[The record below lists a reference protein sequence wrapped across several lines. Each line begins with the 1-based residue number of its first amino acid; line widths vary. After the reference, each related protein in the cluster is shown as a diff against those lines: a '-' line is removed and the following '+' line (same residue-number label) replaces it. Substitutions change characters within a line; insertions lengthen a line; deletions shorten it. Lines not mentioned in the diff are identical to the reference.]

1 MDYQNLCKLYTLK
14 NIDMGLYTELNQKK
28 LVQIKNHPSLPLKLL
43 NYTPI
48 TQMKKK
54 WNTNLLYARG
64 LVVNDE
70 WKVIARPLPKF
81 FNDYEVKGSL
91 PSKPF
96 EVYEKLDGSL
106 IIMFFYEGKPIFCTR
121 GSFTSEQAIKA
132 QEVFT
137 RKYQHVN
144 VDQDFTYC
152 FEIIYP
158 HNKIIVDYKEEEDI
172 FLLAKIHTATGLEE
186 SIKDTGFRCVSMYN
200 PNKSLNEL
208 KQLDVENKEGF
219 VILFPHNNFRV
230 KLKFKTYINL
240 HKIGKYSKKDVVKK
254 MVKGE
259 EMALE
264 QIPDECYPD
273 FQNMMID
280 INKQFTAIKHDMLKE
295 YTNIMHKY
303 KEEKEIIEKIK
314 QSPHRNIMFCLH
326 RDKNCD
332 KLIWRKLQELIYR
345 RGFENNVSQPAP
357 IKQARCN

>member
-1 MDYQNLCKLYTLK
+1 MDYQNLCELYTLK
-14 NIDMGLYTELNQKK
+14 NIDMGLYNELKQMK
-28 LVQIKNHPSLPLKLL
+28 LVQIKNHPNLPLKIL

-64 LVVNDE
+64 LVVNDD
-70 WKVIARPLPKF
+70 WKIIARPLPKF
-81 FNDYEVKGSL
+81 FNDYEVRGGL

-106 IIMFFYEGKPIFCTR
+106 IIMSFYEGKPIFCTR

-132 QEVFT
+132 QELFT
-137 RKYQHVN
+137 EKYQNVN

-172 FLLAKIHTATGLEE
+172 FLLAKIHTATGREA
-186 SIKDTGFRCVSMYN
+186 SIKDTGFRCVNMYDQ
-200 PNKSLNEL
+200 NKSLSEL
-208 KQLDVENKEGF
+208 KHMDAENKEGF
-219 VILFPHNNFRV
+219 VIHFPHNNFRV
-230 KLKFKTYINL
+230 KIKFKTYINL
-240 HKIGKYSKKDVVKK
+240 HKIGKYSRKDVVKK
-254 MVKGE
+254 MAKGG

-264 QIPDECYPD
+264 QIPDECYLD
-273 FQNMMID
+273 LENMRSV
-280 INKQFTAIKHDMLKE
+280 INQQFKALKHDMLSE
-295 YTNIMHKY
+295 YANIKYEY

-314 QSPHRNIMFCLH
+314 QSPHRNILFCLL

-332 KLIWRKLQELIYR
+332 KLIWSKLQELIYR
-345 RGFENNVSQPAP
+345 TGF
-357 IKQARCN
+357 